1 MEAQLVEQREVVPS
15 RLEGLRDVIAG
26 EKIGRYTLLGKL
38 AAGGMAEVF
47 LAKQEGPEG
56 FAKTVVIKRILPQLA
71 SDTHFIQ
78 MFLNEARLAALLNHP
93 NVVSI
98 YELGQDEASGSYF
111 MAMEWI
117 EGCNLKRLIQAAS
130 KRGALPPAVVTAHII
145 ADACAGLDF
154 AHNLKSSDGK
164 ALDIVH
170 RDISPQ
176 NILITYGGVVKVV
189 DFGIAKATQSESLTQ
204 HGQLKGKF
212 SYMAPELLMGGSI
225 DKRADVWALGVTL
238 YWMMCGSKPFSG
250 DSEGQLVQRILYEE
264 PPPPNKRVLV
274 PENCMAIINKA
285 LKKNLDERYDSAR
298 AMQRDLEEVVAS
310 SGALASV
317 VTDYVGDLF
326 PEESD
331 PDRALTRAILSGD
344 LRQQNTPSSMR
355 SSSSSANVSHLLRP
369 PRRAPN
375 WLLIGVSVLALIFAA
390 ATVVAL
396 VMLRQ
401 GTLSAEVADLAAPA
415 QPSLVLPPAQPSVQA
430 LPGLPAPAPAPMVAP
445 AVAPPGVEPE
455 PEPVAPLVR
464 RPAPK
469 RHHDRPAADSAH
481 GSAHASGPPRD
492 ARTSGRPLG
501 RGLSRWPAAR
511 HHAHGAG
518 LGAVGDPQGEAGQ
531 QRDPRH
537 QDPDGRGQA
546 R

>member
-1 MEAQLVEQREVVPS
+1 M
-15 RLEGLRDVIAG
+15 IAG
-26 EKIGRYTLLGKL
+26 ERIGRYTLLGKL

-71 SDTHFIQ
+71 ADPHFIQ

-98 YELGQDEASGSYF
+98 YELGLDEGSGSYF

-130 KRGALPPAVVTAHII
+130 KRGQLPPPVVTAHII

-154 AHNLKSSDGK
+154 AHNLKGSDGK
-164 ALDIVH
+164 PLDIVH
-170 RDISPQ
+170 RDISPE
-176 NILITYGGVVKVV
+176 NILITYGGLVKVV

-212 SYMAPELLMGGSI
+212 SYMAPELLMGGTI

-238 YWMMCGSKPFSG
+238 YWMLCGSKPFSG

-264 PPPPNKRVLV
+264 PPPPNKRVQV
-274 PENCMAIINKA
+274 PEDCMAIVNKA
-285 LKKNLDERYDSAR
+285 LKKNLDERYESAR
-298 AMQRDLEEVVAS
+298 AMQRDLEEVVANS
-310 SGALASV
+310 KALASV

-344 LRQQNTPSSMR
+344 LRQGNTPSGPNVR

-369 PRRAPN
+369 RRAKTN
-375 WLLIGVSVLALIFAA
+375 WLVIGASVAALVFAAIAVAALIA
-390 ATVVAL
+390 
-396 VMLRQ
+396 LRQ
-401 GTLSAEVADLAAPA
+401 GTLSAEVAEI
-415 QPSLVLPPAQPSVQA
+415 A
-430 LPGLPAPAPAPMVAP
+430 LPGQPMQAPTPPVHAPAPVPVQPAPAPAPSEAP
-445 AVAPPGVEPE
+445 AVVEEEAPPVP
-455 PEPVAPLVR
+455 PPLR

-469 RHHDRPAADSAH
+469 RHRDHAAAGEGSHEGARSARAPGTLALRVAPWAEVFLDGQRLGTTPLEPVSVPSGTH
-481 GSAHASGPPRD
+481 KVKLVNNEIHAT
-492 ARTSGRPLG
+492 RTLTVEVKP
-501 RGLSRWPAAR
+501 
-511 HHAHGAG
+511 
-518 LGAVGDPQGEAGQ
+518 GETSLVKAKLE
-531 QRDPRH
+531 
-537 QDPDGRGQA
+537 
-546 R
+546 

>member
-1 MEAQLVEQREVVPS
+1 
-15 RLEGLRDVIAG
+15 VIAG
-26 EKIGRYTLLGKL
+26 ERIGRYTLLGKL
-38 AAGGMAEVF
+38 AAGGMAEVY

-71 SDTHFIQ
+71 ADPHFVQ

-130 KRGALPPAVVTAHII
+130 KRGQLPPPVVTARII
-145 ADACAGLDF
+145 ADACAGLEF

-164 ALDIVH
+164 PLDIVH
-170 RDISPQ
+170 RDISPE

-212 SYMAPELLMGGSI
+212 SYMAPELLMGGTI

-238 YWMMCGSKPFSG
+238 YWMLCGSKPFSG

-264 PPPPNKRVLV
+264 PPPPNKRVVV
-274 PENCMAIINKA
+274 PENCMAIVNKA
-285 LKKNLDERYDSAR
+285 LKKNLAERYDSAR

-310 SGALASV
+310 SGSLASV

-344 LRQQNTPSSMR
+344 LRQQNTPSHPSLR

-369 PRRAPN
+369 PPRPTN
-375 WLLIGVSVLALIFAA
+375 WLLIGASVAALIFAA
-390 ATVVAL
+390 VTVVAL
-396 VMLRQ
+396 VELRQ
-401 GTLSAEVADLAAPA
+401 GTLSAEVNDVA
-415 QPSLVLPPAQPSVQA
+415 PPAQPI
-430 LPGLPAPAPAPMVAP
+430 PAPPRALQPAAQPGGPPPAAQPPALAAPV
-445 AVAPPGVEPE
+445 VAPPAEEPM
-455 PEPVAPLVR
+455 PETPPLR
-464 RPAPK
+464 RPPPK
-469 RHHDRPAADSAH
+469 RHGGRVAAGDTGHDASRPARPPGTLALRVAPWAEVFLDGQRLGTTPLEPVSVP
-481 GSAHASGPPRD
+481 SGTHKVKLVNNEIHVTRVLTVEVKP
-492 ARTSGRPLG
+492 
-501 RGLSRWPAAR
+501 
-511 HHAHGAG
+511 
-518 LGAVGDPQGEAGQ
+518 GETALVK
-531 QRDPRH
+531 
-537 QDPDGRGQA
+537 A
-546 R
+546 KLE